1 MFKHETKICHW
12 WKQVTFTLAVKIL
25 KLNKGR
31 WLQMQLHF
39 ILSSRLMKPT
49 IAYCVLGNKFRAAKF
64 VHCSVY
70 IVHYRADTVCVCR
83 GGHTCIRVGACF
95 PQVSLSLRHQLP
107 VTANDPIFMETWSS
121 GIHNPSKGKNDCAI
135 NKVVNT
141 IKPLVYAIGR

>member
-49 IAYCVLGNKFRAAKF
+49 IAYYVLSNKVRAAKF

-70 IVHYRADTVCVCR
+70 IVHYRADTVCVWV
-83 GGHTCIRVGACF
+83 GHTRIRGWVPAFLKSLYHSGTNY
-95 PQVSLSLRHQLP
+95 LSLQMIQYSWKPEVQEYIIQLRKKMT
-107 VTANDPIFMETWSS
+107 VQL
-121 GIHNPSKGKNDCAI
+121 SK
-135 NKVVNT
+135 
-141 IKPLVYAIGR
+141 